1 MISTGCGVCVK
12 DNDGGVAGSRE
23 RDDRSARR
31 KCRGPRLEGEA
42 LAVDS
47 RGGGR
52 WWLGDCSEGRVLAA
66 SPLATVAERRSRSY
80 SRVPLPADEGWS
92 AATVPSLL
100 GRWQRQ
106 RRQQRREMATSARG
120 RRNALVQRRQ
130 RREIA
135 ARPMAATVVAGL
147 REVTPRFKRSCS
159 GDL

>member
-31 KCRGPRLEGEA
+31 KCRGSRLEGEA

-52 WWLGDCSEGRVLAA
+52 WWLGDCSERRVLAA

-80 SRVPLPADEGWS
+80 SRVPLPADEGWEMAE
-92 AATVPSLL
+92 AATTAEEGDGDVS
-100 GRWQRQ
+100 QRKK
-106 RRQQRREMATSARG
+106 ECAGATMVEEG
-120 RRNALVQRRQ
+120 D
-130 RREIA
+130 

-147 REVTPRFKRSCS
+147 REVTPKRSC
-159 GDL
+159 

>member
-1 MISTGCGVCVK
+1 M
-12 DNDGGVAGSRE
+12 VAWLGSRE
-23 RDDRSARR
+23 RDDRSGRR
-31 KCRGPRLEGEA
+31 KCRGSRLEGEA

-100 GRWQRQ
+100 GHQRAGWGAQRQ
-106 RRQQRREMATSARG
+106 LLLEDVVRGEMA
-120 RRNALVQRRQ
+120 
-130 RREIA
+130 E
-135 ARPMAATVVAGL
+135 AATTAEEGDGDVSQRKKERAGATTTEEGDSSMTDG
-147 REVTPRFKRSCS
+147 RNCS
-159 GDL
+159 GRFTRGDSKI